1 MSAEEFRRGPV
12 DGFIKSTGSSRPALS
27 GEQKALLIRKGN
39 DLFNK
44 GQYEL
49 AERIYVAT
57 GYSDGMVRVGDIHF
71 KRQRYREAMRL
82 YQLAPD
88 AGRVHKLAKRM
99 ALVVRQWLIE
109 DARTEKAMQALSTMP
124 QKDSSRS

>member
-1 MSAEEFRRGPV
+1 MCAEEIRRKPAQ
-12 DGFIKSTGSSRPALS
+12 GFVKTTGSSPRPALT
-27 GEQKALLIRKGN
+27 GEQKAQLIRKAN
-39 DLFNK
+39 DLFNQ
-44 GQYEL
+44 GQYDL
-49 AERIYVAT
+49 AERIYIAT
-57 GYSDGMVRVGDIHF
+57 GYSDGMVRIGDVHF

-109 DARTEKAMQALSTMP
+109 DQQTDAAIQRIAGLPT
-124 QKDSSRS
+124 KDKV